1 MVLGV
6 ESVPDG
12 LASGLLAGINPLA
25 GLYGGL
31 YGMVGAAFLT
41 STTFMTVQATGAM
54 ALIVA
59 DADLASREDPG
70 RALFTLTVLTG
81 VVMAVAGLLGAGS
94 LLRFVPTAVMT
105 GFVTAVGLNIL
116 LGQLANFTGYESA
129 AGNRVLRAVDLLL
142 HPLAV
147 DPATL
152 LVGVVTVIGIVLL
165 QRTWLRSMGLVV
177 AVALGSLLA
186 AVLERSGRAVPL
198 VADLA
203 DIPDSLPGLTLPD
216 PGEVAFLGLPAVSL
230 AFVGLVQGAAVSGG
244 LPNPDGRRSNA
255 SQDFVGQGAGN
266 IAAGLFQGMPVGGSM
281 SASALVVTSGA
292 RSRFAIVVAAAV
304 MAVTVLLFADLVGLV
319 AMPSLA
325 ALLIVV
331 ALGTIKPARVM
342 SVVRSSPLQGAVL
355 AVTLVLTLLV
365 PLQYAVLVGVGLAII
380 LFVAQQSNRLTVR
393 RLEVTD
399 EGRIREDDPPRT
411 VPGASVT
418 VLQPYGSLFFASAP
432 VFRSWLPAVDGESA
446 AAVVVVR
453 LRGVDQ
459 LGLSIVEVLRT
470 YAERLHEVG
479 SRLVLVVTNDEVA
492 RQIEHGG
499 LATLLG
505 PGGMYRGGEWLGET
519 LRQAHDD
526 ARRWVADRRDDDAG

>member
-1 MVLGV
+1 M
-6 ESVPDG
+6 
-12 LASGLLAGINPLA
+12 
-25 GLYGGL
+25 
-31 YGMVGAAFLT
+31 
-41 STTFMTVQATGAM
+41 
-54 ALIVA
+54 
-59 DADLASREDPG
+59 
-70 RALFTLTVLTG
+70 
-81 VVMAVAGLLGAGS
+81 
-94 LLRFVPTAVMT
+94 
-105 GFVTAVGLNIL
+105 
-116 LGQLANFTGYESA
+116 
-129 AGNRVLRAVDLLL
+129 
-142 HPLAV
+142 
-147 DPATL
+147 
-152 LVGVVTVIGIVLL
+152 
-165 QRTWLRSMGLVV
+165 
-177 AVALGSLLA
+177 
-186 AVLERSGRAVPL
+186 
-198 VADLA
+198 
-203 DIPDSLPGLTLPD
+203 
-216 PGEVAFLGLPAVSL
+216 
-230 AFVGLVQGAAVSGG
+230 
-244 LPNPDGRRSNA
+244 
-255 SQDFVGQGAGN
+255 
-266 IAAGLFQGMPVGGSM
+266 
-281 SASALVVTSGA
+281 
-292 RSRFAIVVAAAV
+292 
-304 MAVTVLLFADLVGLV
+304 
-319 AMPSLA
+319 
-325 ALLIVV
+325 

-355 AVTLVLTLLV
+355 AVTLVLTLVV

-526 ARRWVADRRDDDAG
+526 ARRWVADRRDDEAG